1 MTKATKK
8 LKQTTTIGS
17 YSFYSKDLNTKK
29 FDLFVKKA
37 EAIRDYKNALS
48 KEFSSKLLHYAEMSK
63 FDFIKLFGTQTNFLN
78 PSSLIRGNEIQKAV
92 TDVFDAHQN
101 KITQVKQKM
110 IFVIQKSIEVEYYKK
125 NTKKNK
131 KGDVRSFEITTKS
144 TPLSKTLSF
153 LARYGAEDTLEY
165 VNKRLENKE
174 DDKKTFYETLK
185 RHIEKFGLER
195 LLTLTLEKRTRILH
209 LYNHPIEFTSLSY
222 RSALQSQN
230 PLLQN
235 SDNKNFCNGMICIF
249 NFIVGTDVFVPVSFN
264 VNHHGHLNQYKSK
277 EYMVCIDEKR
287 KRIRFIATKEM
298 PNVIS
303 PEGSGYIGVDTNIKH
318 NLFATS
324 EGSEVDMDR
333 DLFQGYVTFLKK
345 HQEKKEHSKGED
357 QQMDLWQERILCM
370 LKKKARELVDL
381 AIRNNKDHII
391 MEDLSS
397 FGKSF
402 VRSEEFE
409 GFKYSRI
416 ARLLNLS
423 SLNKIVKG
431 ICKKL
436 GVRLTLIPSHY
447 TSQWCF
453 HCGHIDRANRPN
465 QETFSCVC
473 CGRTANADFH
483 SSQAIKLIGSSDVL
497 RSSML
502 VKDKSSDW
510 IPKVL
515 AKGFIRK
522 QLEDI
527 TPKLTFQSEY
537 QKLVFDSY

>member
-1 MTKATKK
+1 MTKATKSS
-8 LKQTTTIGS
+8 KQTTIGS

-29 FDLFVKKA
+29 FNLFVKKA

-48 KEFSSKLLHYAEMSK
+48 LEVCSKLLHYAEMSK
-63 FDFIKLFGTQTNFLN
+63 FDLLKIFGTQTNWLN
-78 PSSLIRGNEIQKAV
+78 PSSSLRGNEIQKAV
-92 TDVFDAHQN
+92 TDVFNAYQN

-110 IFVIQKSIEVEYYKK
+110 IFVIQKSIEVECYKR
-125 NTKKNK
+125 NTKNNK
-131 KGDVRSFEITTKS
+131 KGDVRSFEIKIKS
-144 TPLSKTLSF
+144 TPLTKSLSF
-153 LARYGAEDTLEY
+153 LARYGAEDTLDY
-165 VNKRLENKE
+165 VNKRLENKD
-174 DDKKTFYETLK
+174 DDKKAFYETLK
-185 RHIEKFGLER
+185 GHIEKFGLER
-195 LLTLTLEKRTRILH
+195 LLRLALEKRERILH
-209 LYNHPIEFTSLSY
+209 LYNNPIEFTSLSY
-222 RSALQSQN
+222 RSAVQTEV
-230 PLLQN
+230 PFLQN
-235 SDNKNFCNGMICIF
+235 SKNKNFCNGMVCIPGF
-249 NFIVGTDVFVPVSFN
+249 LGVRMFVPVSFN
-264 VNHHGHLNQYKSK
+264 INHHGHLNQYKSW
-277 EYMVCIDEKR
+277 EYIVCIDEKR
-287 KRIRFIATKEM
+287 KRVRFVATKEM
-298 PNVIS
+298 PIVIS
-303 PEGSGYIGVDTNIKH
+303 PEGNEYIGVDTNIKH

-324 EGSEVDMDR
+324 EGFEVDMDR
-333 DLFQGYVTFLKK
+333 DLFKGYAAFLKK

-381 AIRNNKDHII
+381 SIAQRKDHIV

-397 FGKSF
+397 FAKSF
-402 VRSEEFE
+402 VKSGEFQ
-409 GFKYSRI
+409 GFKYT
-416 ARLLNLS
+416 RLAKLLRLS

-436 GVRLTLIPSHY
+436 NVRLTLIPSHY

-473 CGRTANADFH
+473 CNHTSNADFH

-510 IPKVL
+510 IPKKLV
-515 AKGFIRK
+515 KGFIKK

-527 TPKLTFQSEY
+527 TPELAFQLDC
-537 QKLVFDSY
+537 QKLIL

>member
-1 MTKATKK
+1 MMKATKK
-8 LKQTTTIGS
+8 LEQTTTIGS
-17 YSFYSKDLNTKK
+17 YSFYSKDLNAKK

-48 KEFSSKLLHYAEMSK
+48 LEISSKILHYAEMSK
-63 FDFIKLFGTQTNFLN
+63 FDWQNLFGTRQSALN
-78 PSSLIRGNEIQKAV
+78 PSTFMRGNELQRI
-92 TDVFDAHQN
+92 THDVFDAYQN
-101 KITQVKQKM
+101 KITCVKQKM
-110 IFVIQKSIEVEYYKK
+110 IFVVQKSIEVEYYKK

-131 KGDVRSFEITTKS
+131 KGDVRSFEIKTKS

-165 VNKRLENKE
+165 INKRLKNKE
-174 DDKKTFYETLK
+174 DDKKAFYEMVK
-185 RHIEKFGLER
+185 GHIEKFGLER
-195 LLTLTLEKRTRILH
+195 LLNLALEKRNRILH

-222 RSALQSQN
+222 RSAVQTN
-230 PLLQN
+230 TPLLQN
-235 SDNKNFCNGMICIF
+235 SKNKTFCNGMVCIPGF
-249 NFIVGTDVFVPVSFN
+249 LDIRMYVPIAFN
-264 VNHHGHLNQYKSK
+264 VEHHGHLNQYKSK
-277 EYMVCIDEKR
+277 EFIVCIDEKR
-287 KRIRFIATKEM
+287 KRIRFICTKEM

-303 PEGSGYIGVDTNIKH
+303 PEGTEYIGVDTNIKH

-333 DLFQGYVTFLKK
+333 DLFQGYVAFLKK

-357 QQMDLWQERILCM
+357 QQMDLWQEKILCM
-370 LKKKARELVDL
+370 MKKKARELVDL
-381 AIRNNKDHII
+381 AIKNNKDHII
-391 MEDLSS
+391 MEDLSLCA
-397 FGKSF
+397 KSF
-402 VRSEEFE
+402 IKSEEFE

-416 ARLLNLS
+416 AHLLNLS

-436 GVRLTLIPSHY
+436 NVRLTLIPSNY

-465 QETFSCVC
+465 QETFKCVC
-473 CGRTANADFH
+473 CGHTANADFH

-502 VKDKSSDW
+502 VEDKSSDW
-510 IPKVL
+510 VPKKLV
-515 AKGFIRK
+515 KGFIKK

-527 TPKLTFQSEY
+527 TPKLAFQLDC
-537 QKLVFDSY
+537 QRLL

>member
-1 MTKATKK
+1 MTKATKSS
-8 LKQTTTIGS
+8 KQTTIGS
-17 YSFYSKDLNTKK
+17 YSFYSKDLNAKK

-63 FDFIKLFGTQTNFLN
+63 FDWQNLFGTQRSALN
-78 PSSLIRGNEIQKAV
+78 PSTFIRGNELQRI
-92 TDVFDAHQN
+92 THEVFDAYQN
-101 KITQVKQKM
+101 KITRVKQKM
-110 IFVIQKSIEVEYYKK
+110 IFVIQKSIEVEYYKR
-125 NTKKNK
+125 NTKNNK

-153 LARYGAEDTLEY
+153 LARHGAEDTLEY

-174 DDKKTFYETLK
+174 DDKKAFYETLK
-185 RHIEKFGLER
+185 SHIEKFGLER
-195 LLTLTLEKRTRILH
+195 LLKLALEKRERILR

-222 RSALQSQN
+222 RSAVQSRASF
-230 PLLQN
+230 LQN
-235 SDNKNFCNGMICIF
+235 SENKNFCNGMVCIP
-249 NFIVGTDVFVPVSFN
+249 NFIVGTDMFIPTLFN
-264 VNHHGHLNQYKSK
+264 VEHHGHLNQYKSK
-277 EYMVCIDEKR
+277 EYVVCIDERR
-287 KRIRFIATKEM
+287 KRIRFVCTKETKQ
-298 PNVIS
+298 VIS
-303 PEGSGYIGVDTNIKH
+303 PEGTEYIGVDTNIKH

-324 EGSEVDMDR
+324 EGSDIDMDR
-333 DLFQGYVTFLKK
+333 DLFQGYVAFLKK
-345 HQEKKEHSKGED
+345 HQEKKEHTKGED

-381 AIRNNKDHII
+381 AIKNNKDHIV

-402 VRSEEFE
+402 IKSEEFE
-409 GFKYSRI
+409 GFKYTRLT
-416 ARLLNLS
+416 RLLRLS
-423 SLNKIVKG
+423 SLNKVVKG

-436 GVRLTLIPSHY
+436 GVRLTLIPSNY

-465 QETFSCVC
+465 QETFNCVC
-473 CGRTANADFH
+473 CGHTANADFH

-502 VKDKSSDW
+502 MKDKSSDW
-510 IPKVL
+510 IPKKLV
-515 AKGFIRK
+515 KGFIKK

-527 TPKLTFQSEY
+527 TPKLAFQLDCRE
-537 QKLVFDSY
+537 LIL

>member
-1 MTKATKK
+1 
-8 LKQTTTIGS
+8 
-17 YSFYSKDLNTKK
+17 
-29 FDLFVKKA
+29 
-37 EAIRDYKNALS
+37 
-48 KEFSSKLLHYAEMSK
+48 MSK
-63 FDFIKLFGTQTNFLN
+63 FDFLKPFGTLQNFLN
-78 PSSLIRGNEIQKAV
+78 PSSLMRGNEVQKVAI
-92 TDVFDAHQN
+92 DVFDAYQN

-110 IFVIQKSIEVEYYKK
+110 IFVVQQSIEVEYYKK
-125 NTKKNK
+125 NTKNNK
-131 KGDVRSFEITTKS
+131 RGDVRSFEIKTKS

-153 LARYGAEDTLEY
+153 LARHGHESTLEY

-174 DDKKTFYETLK
+174 DDKKAFYETLK
-185 RHIEKFGLER
+185 GHIEKFGLER
-195 LLTLTLEKRTRILH
+195 LLKVALEKRTRILH

-222 RSALQSQN
+222 RSAVQTEV
-230 PLLQN
+230 PFLQN
-235 SDNKNFCNGMICIF
+235 SENKNFCNGMVCIPGF
-249 NFIVGTDVFVPVSFN
+249 LDIRMFVPITFN
-264 VNHHGHLNQYKSK
+264 TEHHGHLNQYKSR
-277 EYMVCIDEKR
+277 EYTVCIDEKR

-298 PNVIS
+298 PNVVS
-303 PEGSGYIGVDTNIKH
+303 PEGTNYIGVDTNIKH

-324 EGSEVDMDR
+324 EGSEIDMDR
-333 DLFQGYVTFLKK
+333 DLFRGYVAFLRK

-381 AIRNNKDHII
+381 AIRQGKDHIV

-402 VRSEEFE
+402 VKSEEFE
-409 GFKYSRI
+409 GFKYSRLT
-416 ARLLNLS
+416 RLLHLS
-423 SLNKIVKG
+423 SLNKIIKG

-436 GVRLTLIPSHY
+436 GVRLTIIPSHY

-465 QETFSCVC
+465 QETFSCTC
-473 CGRTANADFH
+473 CGHATNADFH

-510 IPKVL
+510 IPKKLV
-515 AKGFIRK
+515 KGFIKK

-527 TPKLTFQSEY
+527 TPKLAFQLDC
-537 QKLVFDSY
+537 QKLIV

>member
-1 MTKATKK
+1 MTKATKSST
-8 LKQTTTIGS
+8 QTTVGS

-48 KEFSSKLLHYAEMSK
+48 LEVSSKLLYYAEMSK
-63 FDFIKLFGTQTNFLN
+63 FDFIKLFGTQTNWLN
-78 PSSLIRGNEIQKAV
+78 PSSSLRGNEIQKAV
-92 TDVFDAHQN
+92 TDVFNAYQN
-101 KITQVKQKM
+101 KITCVKQKM
-110 IFVIQKSIEVEYYKK
+110 IFIIQKSVEVEYYKR
-125 NTKKNK
+125 NTKNNK
-131 KGDVRSFEITTKS
+131 KGDVISFEIKTKS
-144 TPLSKTLSF
+144 TPLTKSLSF

-165 VNKRLENKE
+165 VNKRLEDKE
-174 DDKKTFYETLK
+174 DDKKAFYKTLK
-185 RHIEKFGLER
+185 GHIEKLGLER
-195 LLTLTLEKRTRILH
+195 LLKLALEKRERILH

-222 RSALQSQN
+222 RSAVQTEV
-230 PLLQN
+230 PFLQN
-235 SDNKNFCNGMICIF
+235 SKNKNFCNGMVCIPGF
-249 NFIVGTDVFVPVSFN
+249 LGVRMFVPVSFN
-264 VNHHGHLNQYKSK
+264 INHHGHLNQYKSW
-277 EYMVCIDEKR
+277 EYTICIDKKR
-287 KRIRFIATKEM
+287 KRVRFICTKEI

-303 PEGSGYIGVDTNIKH
+303 PEGTEYLGVDTNIKH

-324 EGSEVDMDR
+324 EGSEVDIDR
-333 DLFQGYVTFLKK
+333 DLFQGYIAFLRK

-370 LKKKARELVDL
+370 LKKKAREIVDL
-381 AIRNNKDHII
+381 AIKNNKDHII

-397 FGKSF
+397 FRKSF
-402 VRSEEFE
+402 VKSEEFQ
-409 GFKYSRI
+409 GFKYT
-416 ARLLNLS
+416 RLAKLLRLS

-436 GVRLTLIPSHY
+436 NVRLTLIPSHY

-453 HCGHIDRANRPN
+453 HCGHIDRSNRPN

-473 CGRTANADFH
+473 CGHTANADFH

-510 IPKVL
+510 IPKKL
-515 AKGFIRK
+515 AKGFIKK

-527 TPKLTFQSEY
+527 TPKLAFQLDCQE
-537 QKLVFDSY
+537 LIV

>member
-1 MTKATKK
+1 MTKATKSS
-8 LKQTTTIGS
+8 KQTTIGS
-17 YSFYSKDLNTKK
+17 YSFYSKDLNAKK
-29 FDLFVKKA
+29 FDLFVQKA

-48 KEFSSKLLHYAEMSK
+48 LEMSSKLLHYAEMSK
-63 FDFIKLFGTQTNFLN
+63 FSFLKPFGTLQNFLN
-78 PSSLIRGNEIQKAV
+78 PSSLMRGNEVQKAAI
-92 TDVFDAHQN
+92 DVFDAYQN

-110 IFVIQKSIEVEYYKK
+110 IFVIQKSIEVEYYKR
-125 NTKKNK
+125 NTKNNK
-131 KGDVRSFEITTKS
+131 KGDVRSFEIKTKS
-144 TPLSKTLSF
+144 TPLTKSLSF

-174 DDKKTFYETLK
+174 DDKKAFYETLK
-185 RHIEKFGLER
+185 SHIEKFGLER
-195 LLTLTLEKRTRILH
+195 LLKLALEKRERILH
-209 LYNHPIEFTSLSY
+209 LYNHPIKFTSLSY
-222 RSALQSQN
+222 RSAVQSRASF
-230 PLLQN
+230 LQN
-235 SDNKNFCNGMICIF
+235 SENKNFCNGMVCIP
-249 NFIVGTDVFVPVSFN
+249 NFILGTDMFVPVPFS

-277 EYMVCIDEKR
+277 EYIVCIDEKR
-287 KRIRFIATKEM
+287 KRIRFVATKEI

-303 PEGSGYIGVDTNIKH
+303 PEGTNYIGVDTNVKH

-324 EGSEVDMDR
+324 ECSDIDMNR
-333 DLFQGYVTFLKK
+333 DLFQGYVAFLKK

-381 AIRNNKDHII
+381 AIKNNKDHIV

-402 VRSEEFE
+402 IKSEEFA
-409 GFKYSRI
+409 GFKYSKLT
-416 ARLLNLS
+416 RLLNLS

-436 GVRLTLIPSHY
+436 NIRLTLIPSHY

-473 CGRTANADFH
+473 CGHTANADFH

-527 TPKLTFQSEY
+527 TPKLAFQLDR
-537 QKLVFDSY
+537 QRLIV

>member
-8 LKQTTTIGS
+8 LDQTTIGG

-48 KEFSSKLLHYAEMSK
+48 LKVSSKLLHYAEMSK
-63 FDFIKLFGTQTNFLN
+63 FDFIKLFGTQTNFLK
-78 PSSLIRGNEIQKAV
+78 PSSLLRGNEVQKVAI
-92 TDVFDAHQN
+92 DVFDAYQN
-101 KITQVKQKM
+101 KMTQVKQKM
-110 IFVIQKSIEVEYYKK
+110 IFVIQKSIEVEYYKR
-125 NTKKNK
+125 NTKNNK
-131 KGDVRSFEITTKS
+131 KGDVRSFEIKTKS
-144 TPLSKTLSF
+144 TPLTKSLSF

-174 DDKKTFYETLK
+174 DDKKTFYETVK
-185 RHIEKFGLER
+185 SHIEKFGLER
-195 LLTLTLEKRTRILH
+195 LLKLALEKRERILH

-222 RSALQSQN
+222 RSAIQSKAS
-230 PLLQN
+230 LLQN
-235 SDNKNFCNGMICIF
+235 SKNKNFCNGMVCIP
-249 NFIVGTDVFVPVSFN
+249 NFIIGTDVFVPVPFN
-264 VNHHGHLNQYKSK
+264 VEHHGHLNQYKSQ
-277 EYMVCIDEKR
+277 EYIVCVDEKR
-287 KRIRFIATKEM
+287 KRIRFIATKEI

-303 PEGSGYIGVDTNIKH
+303 PEGLNYIGVDTNIKH

-324 EGSEVDMDR
+324 EGSEIDMDR
-333 DLFQGYVTFLKK
+333 DLFKGYVAFLKK
-345 HQEKKEHSKGED
+345 HQEKKENSKGEE
-357 QQMDLWQERILCM
+357 QQFDLWQERILCM

-381 AIRNNKDHII
+381 AIQNNRDHII

-402 VRSEEFE
+402 AKSEEFQ
-409 GFKYSRI
+409 GFKYT
-416 ARLLNLS
+416 RLTKLLRLS

-436 GVRLTLIPSHY
+436 SVRLTLIPSHY

-465 QETFSCVC
+465 QETFSCTC
-473 CGRTANADFH
+473 CGHTANADFH

-527 TPKLTFQSEY
+527 TPKLAFQLDC
-537 QKLVFDSY
+537 QRLVV

>member
-1 MTKATKK
+1 MTKATKSS
-8 LKQTTTIGS
+8 KQTTIGS
-17 YSFYSKDLNTKK
+17 YSFYSKNLNTKK

-48 KEFSSKLLHYAEMSK
+48 LEMSSNLLFYSEKAK
-63 FDFIKLFGTQTNFLN
+63 FDLINLFGNKQSSLK
-78 PSSLIRGNEIQKAV
+78 PSSAMRTNETQKAV
-92 TDVFDAHQN
+92 SDVFDAYQS
-101 KITQVKQKM
+101 KVAQIKQKM

-131 KGDVRSFEITTKS
+131 KGDVRSFEIKTKS
-144 TPLSKTLSF
+144 TPLSKSLSF
-153 LARYGAEDTLEY
+153 LARYGSQTILEY
-165 VNKRLENKE
+165 IDKRILEVNN
-174 DDKKTFYETLK
+174 DKKAFYETLK
-185 RHIEKFGLER
+185 GHIEKFGLER
-195 LLTLTLEKRTRILH
+195 LLKLALEKRERILH
-209 LYNHPIEFTSLSY
+209 LYNHPIKFTSLSY
-222 RSALQSQN
+222 RSAVQTEI
-230 PLLQN
+230 PFLQN
-235 SDNKNFCNGMICIF
+235 SKNKNFCNGMICIP
-249 NFIVGTDVFVPVSFN
+249 NFIIGTDVFVPVPFN

-277 EYMVCIDEKR
+277 EYIVCVDERR
-287 KRIRFIATKEM
+287 KRVRFIATKEV
-298 PNVIS
+298 PNIIS
-303 PEGSGYIGVDTNIKH
+303 PEGTNYLGVDTNIKH

-324 EGSEVDMDR
+324 EGSEIDMDR
-333 DLFQGYVTFLKK
+333 DLFQGYVAFLRK
-345 HQEKKEHSKGED
+345 HQEKKEHSKGEE
-357 QQMDLWQERILCM
+357 QQFDLWQERILCM

-381 AIRNNKDHII
+381 AIKQGKDHIV

-402 VRSEEFE
+402 IKSEEFE
-409 GFKYSRI
+409 GFKYSRLT
-416 ARLLNLS
+416 RLLNLS

-436 GVRLTLIPSHY
+436 DIRLTLIPSNY

-473 CGRTANADFH
+473 CNRTSNADFH
-483 SSQAIKLIGSSDVL
+483 SSQTIKLIGSSDVL

-527 TPKLTFQSEY
+527 TPKLTFQSDC
-537 QKLVFDSY
+537 QKQVLDSY

>member
-1 MTKATKK
+1 MTKATKSS
-8 LKQTTTIGS
+8 KQTTIGS

-29 FDLFVKKA
+29 FNLFVKKA

-48 KEFSSKLLHYAEMSK
+48 SEVCSKLLYYAEMSK
-63 FDFIKLFGTQTNFLN
+63 FDLINLFGNKQSPLKLSSVMRTNETQ
-78 PSSLIRGNEIQKAV
+78 RAV
-92 TDVFDAHQN
+92 SDVFDAYEN

-110 IFVIQKSIEVEYYKK
+110 IFVIQKSIEVEYYKR
-125 NTKKNK
+125 NTKNNK
-131 KGDVRSFEITTKS
+131 KGDVRSFEIKTKS
-144 TPLSKTLSF
+144 TPLSKSLSF

-165 VNKRLENKE
+165 INKRLENKE
-174 DDKKTFYETLK
+174 DDKKAFYKTVK
-185 RHIEKFGLER
+185 GHIEKFGLER
-195 LLTLTLEKRTRILH
+195 LLKLALEKRERILR
-209 LYNHPIEFTSLSY
+209 LYNHPIKFTSLSY
-222 RSALQSQN
+222 RSAIQSKAS
-230 PLLQN
+230 LLQN
-235 SDNKNFCNGMICIF
+235 SKNKNFCNGMICIP
-249 NFIVGTDVFVPVSFN
+249 NLIIGTDAFVPVPFN
-264 VNHHGHLNQYKSK
+264 VDHHGHLNQYKSQ
-277 EYMVCIDEKR
+277 EYIVCVDEKR
-287 KRIRFIATKEM
+287 KRIRFICTKEI

-303 PEGSGYIGVDTNIKH
+303 PEGTNYLGVDTNIKH

-324 EGSEVDMDR
+324 EGSEIDMDR
-333 DLFQGYVTFLKK
+333 DLFKGYVAFLKK
-345 HQEKKEHSKGED
+345 HQERKEHTKGEE
-357 QQMDLWQERILCM
+357 QQFDLWQERILCM

-381 AIRNNKDHII
+381 ALKNNKDHII

-397 FGKSF
+397 FAKSF
-402 VRSEEFE
+402 VKSEEFE

-436 GVRLTLIPSHY
+436 GIRLTLIPSHY

-465 QETFSCVC
+465 QETFNCVC
-473 CGRTANADFH
+473 CNHTSNADFH

-510 IPKVL
+510 SPKKLV
-515 AKGFIRK
+515 KGFIKK

-527 TPKLTFQSEY
+527 TPKLAFQLDC
-537 QKLVFDSY
+537 QRLL

>member
-1 MTKATKK
+1 MTKATKSST
-8 LKQTTTIGS
+8 QTTVGS

-48 KEFSSKLLHYAEMSK
+48 LEVSSKLLYYAEMSK
-63 FDFIKLFGTQTNFLN
+63 FDFIKLFGTQTNFLK
-78 PSSLIRGNEIQKAV
+78 PSSLIRGNEIQKTAA
-92 TDVFDAHQN
+92 DIFDAYQN

-110 IFVIQKSIEVEYYKK
+110 IFVVQQSIEVEYYKK
-125 NTKKNK
+125 NTKNKK
-131 KGDVRSFEITTKS
+131 KGDVRSFEIKIKS
-144 TPLSKTLSF
+144 TPLTKSLSF

-174 DDKKTFYETLK
+174 DDKKAFYETLK
-185 RHIEKFGLER
+185 GHIVKFGLER
-195 LLTLTLEKRTRILH
+195 LLKLALEKRTRILY

-222 RSALQSQN
+222 RSAVQTN
-230 PLLQN
+230 TPLLQN
-235 SDNKNFCNGMICIF
+235 SKNKCFCNGMVCIPGF
-249 NFIVGTDVFVPVSFN
+249 LGVRMFVPVSFN
-264 VNHHGHLNQYKSK
+264 INYHGHLNQYKSR
-277 EYMVCIDEKR
+277 EYTICIDEKR
-287 KRIRFIATKEM
+287 KRIRFICTKETKQ
-298 PNVIS
+298 VIS
-303 PEGSGYIGVDTNIKH
+303 PEGTEYIGVDTNIKH

-333 DLFQGYVTFLKK
+333 DLFRGYVAFLKK

-381 AIRNNKDHII
+381 AIAQGKDHII

-402 VRSEEFE
+402 IKSEEFE
-409 GFKYSRI
+409 GFKYSRLT
-416 ARLLNLS
+416 RLLNLS
-423 SLNKIVKG
+423 SLNKIVNG

-436 GVRLTLIPSHY
+436 NVRLTLIPSHY

-453 HCGHIDRANRPN
+453 HCGHIDRSNRPN

-473 CGRTANADFH
+473 CGHTANADFH
-483 SSQAIKLIGSSDVL
+483 SSQAIKLIGS
-497 RSSML
+497 
-502 VKDKSSDW
+502 
-510 IPKVL
+510 
-515 AKGFIRK
+515 
-522 QLEDI
+522 
-527 TPKLTFQSEY
+527 
-537 QKLVFDSY
+537 

>member
-1 MTKATKK
+1 MTKATKSS
-8 LKQTTTIGS
+8 KQTTIGS
-17 YSFYSKDLNTKK
+17 YSFYSKDLNAKK

-48 KEFSSKLLHYAEMSK
+48 LEMSSKLLHYAEMSK
-63 FDFIKLFGTQTNFLN
+63 FDFIKLFGIQTNFLN
-78 PSSLIRGNEIQKAV
+78 PSSLIRGNEVQKVAI
-92 TDVFDAHQN
+92 DVFDAYQN

-110 IFVIQKSIEVEYYKK
+110 IFVIQKSIEVEYYKR

-165 VNKRLENKE
+165 ANKRLENKE
-174 DDKKTFYETLK
+174 DDKKAFYENLK
-185 RHIEKFGLER
+185 GHIEKFGLER
-195 LLTLTLEKRTRILH
+195 LLKLALEKRERILH
-209 LYNHPIEFTSLSY
+209 IYNHPIEFASLSY
-222 RSALQSQN
+222 RSAIQSN
-230 PLLQN
+230 TPLLQN
-235 SDNKNFCNGMICIF
+235 SKNKNFCNGIVCIPGF
-249 NFIVGTDVFVPVSFN
+249 LGVRMFVPVSFN
-264 VNHHGHLNQYKSK
+264 VNYHGHLNQYKSW
-277 EYMVCIDEKR
+277 EYIVCIDEKR
-287 KRIRFIATKEM
+287 KRIRFIVTKEM
-298 PNVIS
+298 PNIIS
-303 PEGSGYIGVDTNIKH
+303 PEGTEYIGVDTNIKH

-324 EGSEVDMDR
+324 EDSNIDMDR
-333 DLFQGYVTFLKK
+333 DLFKGYVAFLKK

-381 AIRNNKDHII
+381 AIKNNKDHII

-402 VRSEEFE
+402 SKSEEFQ
-409 GFKYSRI
+409 GFKYSSLT
-416 ARLLNLS
+416 RLLRLS
-423 SLNKIVKG
+423 YLNKIVKG

-436 GVRLTLIPSHY
+436 NIRLTLIPSNY

-473 CGRTANADFH
+473 CGYTANADFH

-502 VKDKSSDW
+502 AKDKSSDW
-510 IPKVL
+510 IPKKL
-515 AKGFIRK
+515 TKSFIKK

-527 TPKLTFQSEY
+527 TPKLAFQLDCRE
-537 QKLVFDSY
+537 LIL

>member
-1 MTKATKK
+1 MTKATKRS
-8 LKQTTTIGS
+8 KQTIIGR
-17 YSFYSKDLNTKK
+17 YSFYSKDLNAKK

-48 KEFSSKLLHYAEMSK
+48 LEMSSKLLYYAEMSK
-63 FDFIKLFGTQTNFLN
+63 FDFIKLFGIQTNFLN
-78 PSSLIRGNEIQKAV
+78 PSSLIRGNEVQKVAI
-92 TDVFDAHQN
+92 DVFDAYQN

-110 IFVIQKSIEVEYYKK
+110 IFVIQKSIEVEYYKR

-165 VNKRLENKE
+165 ANKRLENKE
-174 DDKKTFYETLK
+174 DDKKAFYETVK
-185 RHIEKFGLER
+185 GHIEKFGLER
-195 LLTLTLEKRTRILH
+195 LLKLALEKRTRILH

-222 RSALQSQN
+222 RSAVQSN
-230 PLLQN
+230 TPLLQN
-235 SDNKNFCNGMICIF
+235 SKNKNFCNGMVCIPGF
-249 NFIVGTDVFVPVSFN
+249 LDIRMFVPIAFN
-264 VNHHGHLNQYKSK
+264 TEHHGHLNQYKSK
-277 EYMVCIDEKR
+277 EYIVCIDEKR
-287 KRIRFIATKEM
+287 KRVRFIATKAM
-298 PNVIS
+298 TNVVS
-303 PEGSGYIGVDTNIKH
+303 PEGTKYIGVDTNIKH

-324 EGSEVDMDR
+324 EGSEIDMDR
-333 DLFQGYVTFLKK
+333 DLFQGYVAFLKK
-345 HQEKKEHSKGED
+345 HQEKKEHTKGED
-357 QQMDLWQERILCM
+357 QQKDLWQERILCM

-381 AIRNNKDHII
+381 AIKNNEDHIV

-402 VRSEEFE
+402 IKSEEFE
-409 GFKYSRI
+409 GFKYSRLT
-416 ARLLNLS
+416 RLLNLS

-436 GVRLTLIPSHY
+436 NVRLTLIPSHY

-453 HCGHIDRANRPN
+453 HCGHVDRSNRPN

-473 CGRTANADFH
+473 CNHTSNADFH

-502 VKDKSSDW
+502 AKDKSSDW
-510 IPKVL
+510 IPKKL
-515 AKGFIRK
+515 AKGFIKK

-527 TPKLTFQSEY
+527 TPKLAFQLDC
-537 QKLVFDSY
+537 QRPL

>member
-1 MTKATKK
+1 MTKATKSS
-8 LKQTTTIGS
+8 KQTTIGS
-17 YSFYSKDLNTKK
+17 YSFYSKDLNAKK
-29 FDLFVKKA
+29 FNLFVKKA

-48 KEFSSKLLHYAEMSK
+48 LEMSSKLLHYAENSK

-78 PSSLIRGNEIQKAV
+78 PSSLMRGNEIQKAV
-92 TDVFDAHQN
+92 TDVFDAYQN
-101 KITQVKQKM
+101 KIAQVKQKM
-110 IFVIQKSIEVEYYKK
+110 IFVIQKSIEVEYYKR

-131 KGDVRSFEITTKS
+131 KGDVRSFEVKTRS

-153 LARYGAEDTLEY
+153 LARYGAEDTLDY

-174 DDKKTFYETLK
+174 DDKKAFYETVK
-185 RHIEKFGLER
+185 GHIEKFGLER
-195 LLTLTLEKRTRILH
+195 LLKLALEKRTRILH

-222 RSALQSQN
+222 RSAVQTEL
-230 PLLQN
+230 PFLQN
-235 SDNKNFCNGMICIF
+235 SKNKNFCNGMVCILGF
-249 NFIVGTDVFVPVSFN
+249 LGVRMSVPVSFN
-264 VNHHGHLNQYKSK
+264 TNHHGHLNQYKSR
-277 EYMVCIDEKR
+277 EYIVCIDERR
-287 KRIRFIATKEM
+287 KRIRFVCTKEI
-298 PNVIS
+298 PSVIS
-303 PEGSGYIGVDTNIKH
+303 PEGTKYIGVDTNIKH

-324 EGSEVDMDR
+324 EGSNIDMDR
-333 DLFQGYVTFLKK
+333 DLFRGYVAFLKK
-345 HQEKKEHSKGED
+345 HQEKKEHTKGED
-357 QQMDLWQERILCM
+357 QQFDLWRERILCM

-381 AIRNNKDHII
+381 AIKNNKDHII

-402 VRSEEFE
+402 VKYEEFE

-436 GVRLTLIPSHY
+436 NVRLTLIPSNY

-453 HCGHIDRANRPN
+453 HCGHVDRANRPN
-465 QETFSCVC
+465 QETFSCIC
-473 CGRTANADFH
+473 CGHTSNADFH

-510 IPKVL
+510 VPKKLV
-515 AKGFIRK
+515 KGFIKK

-527 TPKLTFQSEY
+527 TPKLAFQLDCRE
-537 QKLVFDSY
+537 LII